1 ASSRREVTAIGASPT
16 LVTRYVQ
23 TIGVPAARSGPGA
36 ASASSAAVGKSGLTA
51 LIAFL
56 TVSRGSLPR
65 KNALSSSVT
74 VPVPRAAVTV
84 AVLPYNS
91 TSGAGKLITPA
102 EVYSHTSP
110 GSSRWLLFRSPLT
123 YTGEK
128 SSAVVAV
135 PLSST
140 SDVIVSGVLLGLVT
154 RYVQTTG
161 VPAESGRGS
170 CMSSASSTAVGA
182 SGLAA
187 LTAFLRM
194 TPWVVP
200 TWYAGSRA
208 KTVPAE
214 LVAETVA

>member
-1 ASSRREVTAIGASPT
+1 MSSLSCGICVFHCHWVMPRVSLDPPPVKMLSEKV
-16 LVTRYVQ
+16 L
-23 TIGVPAARSGPGA
+23 GVPTGSCAYPGA
-36 ASASSAAVGKSGLTA
+36 PKSPL
-51 LIAFL
+51 
-56 TVSRGSLPR
+56 VS
-65 KNALSSSVT
+65 
-74 VPVPRAAVTV
+74 V
-84 AVLPYNS
+84 AVKAVWK
-91 TSGAGKLITPA
+91 TSLQLTIVEPEPA
-102 EVYSHTSP
+102 PRDVYSHTSP
-110 GSSRWLLFRSPLT
+110 GSSRWLSFRSPLT

>member
-1 ASSRREVTAIGASPT
+1 M
-16 LVTRYVQ
+16 
-23 TIGVPAARSGPGA
+23 
-36 ASASSAAVGKSGLTA
+36 
-51 LIAFL
+51 
-56 TVSRGSLPR
+56 
-65 KNALSSSVT
+65 T
-74 VPVPRAAVTV
+74 VPVPRVAVTV
-84 AVLPYNS
+84 AVLPYRLA
-91 TSGAGKLITPA
+91 GAVKLTAA
-102 EVYSHTSP
+102 EVYSHISL
-110 GSSRWLLFRSPLT
+110 GSSLPSPFRSPLR

-128 SSAVVAV
+128 SSVRSVVV
-135 PLSST
+135 PWSSR